1 MDMTVPEDNFT
12 RALTKLGIQDD
23 VPTLLQNRADSS
35 AGLESARDWLTNR
48 LPVDKTDPVD
58 VVVLGSYARLEAS
71 GQSDFDYLVIIH
83 ALPKNLGVG
92 RQLLTLTDEY
102 IEEKVSGLSPGKTGL
117 FGELTSAVELV
128 EKIGLEQD
136 TNQSHSRRL
145 LFLEESRSIYNPE
158 LHRRLMESICDR
170 YLLDYGEPKPGPPR
184 FLLNDVIRYWF
195 TLAVDYQAKRIR
207 GNNADWGLR
216 YLKLLISRKMAFAG
230 TVSSLLLCSEERKA
244 TKEYLKSEF
253 EKPPFDRLAQLA
265 LESDFDKGD
274 ALRKAFQVA
283 ETFACSLND
292 QDIRNELKKIT
303 AETASSAEGNFKR
316 LREESDNLQEALRE
330 VFFESKT
337 LGEKSKRYL
346 VF

>member
-1 MDMTVPEDNFT
+1 MAAVGNDFAD
-12 RALTKLGIQDD
+12 ALREVGIQENDI
-23 VPTLLQNRADSS
+23 PTLLQNRADSS
-35 AGLESARDWLTNR
+35 AGLMDAKAWLTDR
-48 LPVDKTDPVD
+48 LPVYKEDPVD

-83 ALPKNLGVG
+83 ALPNNLGVG
-92 RQLLTLTDEY
+92 RQLLAHVDDY
-102 IEEKVSGLSPGKTGL
+102 IEKKVSAHRPGKTGL

-170 YLLDYGEPKPGPPR
+170 YLVDYGEPKPGPPR

-207 GNNADWGLR
+207 GGNADWGLR

-230 TVSSLLLCSEERKA
+230 TVCSLLLCSDERKA
-244 TKEYLKSEF
+244 TKEYLLGEF

-265 LESDFDKGD
+265 LVPDFDKGD
-274 ALRKAFQVA
+274 ALRRAFEVA
-283 ETFACSLND
+283 ETFAYSLND
-292 QDIRNELKKIT
+292 EDIRNELKEVT
-303 AETASSAEGNFKR
+303 AETANSAGGNFKR
-316 LREESDNLQEALRE
+316 LREESDNLQSALRE
-330 VFFESKT
+330 VFFDSTT
-337 LGEKSKRYL
+337 LGEKSRSYL